1 MSKVGNPVK
10 ITYQAAG
17 ATTGLLDVTAQILD
31 ETEALDA
38 INFPDVVLVES
49 GDVAGE
55 YFGSFTPDV
64 IGTWRTVVDSVTK
77 PGKVVRQYEITT
89 KDVDSIATPTE
100 VKVEADQALVDYD
113 VAKASDIVSP
123 PMIG

>member
-1 MSKVGNPVK
+1 MKVGNPVK

-31 ETEALDA
+31 ETEVLDP
-38 INFPDVVLVES
+38 INFPDIVLAES
-49 GDVAGE
+49 GEIAGE

-64 IGTWRTVVDSVTK
+64 IGTWRTVIDSVAK
-77 PGKVVRQYEITT
+77 PGRVIKQYDIVARDIVSVGDDIAAL
-89 KDVDSIATPTE
+89 DVAGELAT
-100 VKVEADQALVDYD
+100 YD